1 MRREVELHIEELVLH
16 GFARGDRY
24 RIAEA
29 IQHELARL
37 FGDAS
42 APSSFLQSG
51 ESPRLDGGA
60 FQISHGATAQSIGVE
75 IGRAIYQSFG
85 GGKQTR

>member
-1 MRREVELHIEELVLH
+1 MRCEVELQIEELVLH
-16 GFARGDRY
+16 GFAPRDRH

-29 IQHELARL
+29 IQHELTRL

-42 APSSFLQSG
+42 VPSSFLQSG
-51 ESPRLDGGA
+51 ESPGLDGGA

-75 IGRAIYQSFG
+75 IGRALYQSFG

>member
-1 MRREVELHIEELVLH
+1 MRREVELHIEKLVLH

-24 RIAEA
+24 RIAQA
-29 IQHELARL
+29 IQHELMRL

-42 APSSFLQSG
+42 VPFLQSG
-51 ESPRLDGGA
+51 ESPRLDGGV